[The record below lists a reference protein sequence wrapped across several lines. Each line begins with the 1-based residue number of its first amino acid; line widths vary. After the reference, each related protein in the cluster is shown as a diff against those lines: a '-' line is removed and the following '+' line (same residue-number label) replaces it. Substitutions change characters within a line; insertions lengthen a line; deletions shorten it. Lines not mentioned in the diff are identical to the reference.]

1 MPWIGQTNALGGR
14 GAPPPARRRETRN
27 ETRDD
32 TPLPGADLDPS
43 WGPVGSLLKSK
54 DPKLYERV
62 LAQHESMVALERAR
76 KGTVETR
83 NETRN
88 ANETRNETRTCLQC
102 GVAFQ
107 PARANHRYC
116 TNACRLQ
123 SFRSRS
129 AA

>member
-1 MPWIGQTNALGGR
+1 MPWIGQTEALGGH
-14 GAPPPARRRETRN
+14 GTPPPRRRPDASR
-27 ETRDD
+27 TRDE
-32 TPLPGADLDPS
+32 PLTPGADLDPS
-43 WGPVGSLLKSK
+43 WGPVGSLLKSN
-54 DPKLYERV
+54 DPQEYEHI

-76 KGTVETR
+76 KAADETRVETR
-83 NETRN
+83 NAVETPN
-88 ANETRNETRTCLQC
+88 ATRTCLHC